1 MTRLKMP
8 RETPS
13 YSLDYIR
20 KLYAP
25 QDALLSSID
34 ATLKG
39 MNIHMHL
46 APDEAKLLQMFIT
59 LHGVKTIV
67 EVGALAGYSAIWMA
81 RALPEDGHLYT
92 IGIDEKHNA
101 MAKHFFDQSEVKN
114 KITLLEGDAHDM
126 LPTLNDKG
134 PFDMIFIDADKI
146 SYPDYLDW
154 AEQNI
159 RRFGLII
166 ADNTLLFD
174 TIGLDAPPPD
184 MAPETWNNMRAFNA
198 RLADPERY
206 FSTMI
211 ATPEGMTV
219 AVKL

>member
-1 MTRLKMP
+1 MP

-25 QDALLSSID
+25 QDALLASID
-34 ATLKG
+34 ETLKR

-46 APDEAKLLQMFIT
+46 APDEAKLLQMLIK
-59 LHGVKTIV
+59 LHKVKTIV
-67 EVGALAGYSAIWMA
+67 EVGTLAGYSAIWMA
-81 RALPEDGHLYT
+81 RILPEDGHIDT
-92 IGIDEKHNA
+92 IGKDKNHNA
-101 MAKHFFDQSEVKN
+101 MAKHFFDQSEVKH
-114 KITLLEGDAHDM
+114 KITLLEGDAHEM
-126 LPTLNDKG
+126 LPTLNGKA

-146 SYPDYLDW
+146 SYPNYLDW
-154 AEQNI
+154 AETHV
-159 RRFGLII
+159 RKDGLIV

-184 MAPETWNNMRAFNA
+184 MAPTTWHNMRAFNA
-198 RLADPERY
+198 RLANPANY